1 MIVVVCFMV
10 FAVLLGVTLPSGP
23 IEEFLY
29 RLRG

>member
-1 MIVVVCFMV
+1 VACFLV